1 MDEPLGR
8 RSRRE
13 TLMGGRGEAHGNAI
27 LSEDQVTKIYQLA
40 HSGRFTLDELA
51 LAFGVSKPTIAA
63 IKVGRNWKWL
73 TNEKDRDA

>member
-1 MDEPLGR
+1 LRIADGWQGKM
-8 RSRRE
+8 
-13 TLMGGRGEAHGNAI
+13 TRGEVHGNAI

-51 LAFGVSKPTIAA
+51 LAFGVSKPTIAS

-73 TNEKDRDA
+73 TEGKGSQ